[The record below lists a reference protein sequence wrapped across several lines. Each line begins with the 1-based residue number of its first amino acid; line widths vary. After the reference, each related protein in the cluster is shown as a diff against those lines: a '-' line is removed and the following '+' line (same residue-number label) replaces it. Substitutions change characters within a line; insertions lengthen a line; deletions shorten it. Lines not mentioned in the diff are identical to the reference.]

1 MRSLSPTTR
10 VALVLASMTL
20 CAVALSA
27 QSLSR
32 LPAGMALP
40 RSADSPGQVTFLH
53 ETHVDAARPDCT
65 TCHPRLF
72 SILKQVGGAKRVPLV
87 HAEMEKGRQC
97 GACHDG
103 KRASAIQDDCTH
115 CHKE

>member
-1 MRSLSPTTR
+1 MRSPSPTTR
-10 VALVLASMTL
+10 GAVALASMTL

-32 LPAGMALP
+32 LPAGIALP

-65 TCHPRLF
+65 TCHPRPF
-72 SILKQVGGAKRVPLV
+72 SILEQGEGAKRVPIA
-87 HAEMEKGRQC
+87 HAQMEKGGQC

-103 KRASAIQDDCTH
+103 KRASAIEDDCTH
-115 CHKE
+115 CHRE

>member
-1 MRSLSPTTR
+1 MRSRIPATQAA
-10 VALVLASMTL
+10 VALASLTV

-32 LPAGMALP
+32 LPAGLALP

-53 ETHVDAARPDCT
+53 DTHVDSDRPDCP

-72 SILKQVGGAKRVPLV
+72 SILKQGGRAKGTPVV
-87 HAEMEKGRQC
+87 HVQMEKGNQC

-103 KRASAIQDDCTH
+103 TRASAIEDDCTH
-115 CHKE
+115 CHRE

>member
-1 MRSLSPTTR
+1 MRSRFPTTNGLL
-10 VALVLASMTL
+10 ALGCTTL
-20 CAVALSA
+20 CAAALSA

-32 LPAGMALP
+32 LPAGLALP

-53 ETHVDAARPDCT
+53 ETHVDPDRPDCT

-72 SILKQVGGAKRVPLV
+72 SILKQDESARRVPIV
-87 HAEMEKGRQC
+87 HAQMEKGGQC

-103 KRASAIQDDCTH
+103 KRASAIEDDCTH
-115 CHKE
+115 CHRE

>member
-1 MRSLSPTTR
+1 MRSRIPTTR
-10 VALVLASMTL
+10 GAAALAAMTL
-20 CAVALSA
+20 CAAALAA
-27 QSLSR
+27 QPLSR
-32 LPAGMALP
+32 LPAALALP

-53 ETHVDAARPDCT
+53 ETHVDPDRPECT

-72 SILKQVGGAKRVPLV
+72 SILKQGESGKRVPIT

-103 KRASAIQDDCTH
+103 KQASAIQDDCTH
-115 CHKE
+115 CHRE

>member
-1 MRSLSPTTR
+1 MRSLLPTTR
-10 VALVLASMTL
+10 GAVALASMTM

-27 QSLSR
+27 QSLGR
-32 LPAGMALP
+32 LPAGIALP

-72 SILKQVGGAKRVPLV
+72 SILRQGEGAKRVPIV
-87 HAEMEKGRQC
+87 HAQMDKGRQC

-103 KRASAIQDDCTH
+103 KRASAMEDDCTH
-115 CHKE
+115 CHRE

>member
-1 MRSLSPTTR
+1 MRSLTPITR
-10 VALVLASMTL
+10 GAVALVAMALG
-20 CAVALSA
+20 AVALSA

-32 LPAGMALP
+32 LPAGIVLP

-53 ETHVDAARPDCT
+53 ETHVDGAKPECT

-72 SILKQVGGAKRVPLV
+72 SILKQGGGAKRPPLV

-97 GACHDG
+97 GSCHDG
-103 KRASAIQDDCTH
+103 KRASAIEDDCTH